1 MHNPKDKKPYR
12 DADEENTLL
21 EGRNAVT
28 ELLRSGQAC
37 DKVFI
42 AQGARMGE
50 ILTLAKARGVPVVQC
65 DRRKLDAMS
74 QTGNHQGVIAQAAA
88 HA

>member
-1 MHNPKDKKPYR
+1 
-12 DADEENTLL
+12 
-21 EGRNAVT
+21 
-28 ELLRSGQAC
+28 
-37 DKVFI
+37 
-42 AQGARMGE
+42 MGE

-88 HA
+88 HAYAELDDLFRNAEAKGRTAAVRHL

>member
-50 ILTLAKARGVPVVQC
+50 TEIKVAET
-65 DRRKLDAMS
+65 
-74 QTGNHQGVIAQAAA
+74 AAGFIGRQMEQ
-88 HA
+88 